1 MNVQELGYEAQTAIE
16 RYIHTEGRFLKSN
29 SDSFALVLICTTS
42 KPSLVASLL
51 AKYRVQPILLEDDV
65 LKEYVKQQL
74 LVFTTNEL
82 DPDKSSVRVLTSQR
96 SGNGKSRYVTN
107 LIDKYNEP
115 IDYAIIRIKS
125 QAIDLDAE
133 VEKLIRYRLDKN
145 KSDAEM
151 TLYQLDIA
159 YEVKNK

>member
-29 SDSFALVLICTTS
+29 TDSFALVLICTTA

-74 LVFTTNEL
+74 QVTSNEL
-82 DPDKSSVRVLTSQR
+82 DPDNSSVRVLTSQR
-96 SGNGKSRYVTN
+96 SGNGKSKYVTN
-107 LIDKYNEP
+107 LIDNYNEP

-125 QAIDLDAE
+125 QAVDLDAE

-145 KSDAEM
+145 KTDAQM
-151 TLYQLDIA
+151 TLYHLDIA